1 MSPLI
6 FLLLGVLCGLISRG
20 LLIKA
25 AFSISK
31 KWGFGVFFPFGPLF
45 FRLSFPDEVG
55 RARRFQLA
63 TLPCFFLYI
72 LTSPELIPSTHFGLV
87 RLGPAGHEKY
97 ALVVGNRTWNL
108 FGGDASAAARQKLGT
123 LEERRAAN
131 DRELERLRLWSA
143 RLRLRKRD
151 LLNSDK
157 EGALAYNRD
166 LADYEIAA
174 EKADAERDMLGLLA
188 SNTLSR

>member
-1 MSPLI
+1 MAPLI
-6 FLLLGVLCGLISRG
+6 FLLLGVVCGLVSRG

-25 AFSISK
+25 AFGISK

-55 RARRFQLA
+55 RARMFQLA

-72 LTSPELIPSTHFGLV
+72 LTSPELIPSTHVGLV
-87 RLGPAGHEKY
+87 RVGPAGQEKY
-97 ALVVGNRTWNL
+97 ALALGNLTWK
-108 FGGDASAAARQKLGT
+108 FGGDASAVARQSLPT

-131 DRELERLRLWSA
+131 DREQERLRLLGDK
-143 RLRLRKRD
+143 LRARKRD

-157 EGALAYNRD
+157 EGAIAYNRD
-166 LADYEIAA
+166 ATDYNLALEKANA
-174 EKADAERDMLGLLA
+174 EKHLLGSLA
-188 SNTLSR
+188 SNTLSP

>member
-1 MSPLI
+1 MAPLI

-25 AFSISK
+25 AFGISK

-55 RARRFQLA
+55 RARMFQLA

-72 LTSPELIPSTHFGLV
+72 LTSPELIPSTHVGLV
-87 RLGPAGHEKY
+87 RLGPAGQEKY
-97 ALVVGNRTWNL
+97 ALALGNRTWK
-108 FGGDASAAARQKLGT
+108 FGGDASAVARQKLGT

-131 DRELERLRLWSA
+131 DREQERLRLWSEK
-143 RLRLRKRD
+143 LRLRKRD

-157 EGALAYNRD
+157 EGAIAYNRD
-166 LADYEIAA
+166 ATDYNIALEKANA
-174 EKADAERDMLGLLA
+174 EKHLLGSLA